1 MCRTRRWWFLAAA
14 ACGGCADE
22 AQDVTFGTT
31 RAALSCPG
39 LSSPGRSL
47 RSAAAPIVTV
57 SLTFDDT
64 EDEQLDA
71 AAVLEGHG
79 LAGTFYVNSPRLHQ
93 SSASAD
99 DWLSVADVQAMQQ
112 RGHEIGGHTLSHPYL
127 TSLSEPE
134 RRREVSNDR
143 RELLRLGLDARSL
156 AYPYGDVEAALDPA
170 EGPSLPELVAAA
182 GYASARDTNGF
193 SLARCGVGPETLPPA
208 NVYRLRSTR
217 SVSNA
222 PPADDGG
229 PPLPPDNAET
239 LLAWLDH
246 TASCGGGYL
255 PLIFHHVRPDCGDSS
270 APEDYCFDLPE
281 LGRLSEALAS
291 GERCSVTDDGS
302 SDEGELCYGI
312 DVATVSAAL
321 GDADLPAAPEVF
333 SMRNPSLERTL
344 AAGNT
349 ECLQRLQ
356 GSQGTARF
364 ARSTS
369 VAHGGRAS
377 EHVEIPAPYVGSAEL
392 IVSRDFGACSHFVT
406 PGAAYDLALHYR
418 ADPGATVPTLRF
430 VVYRL
435 TSDYRWVQW
444 TIGMPFAAASPGSWV
459 RRAFTTGAAP
469 EGTVAISFGLR
480 LESVGGVSVDDFEI
494 APGTDS

>member
-1 MCRTRRWWFLAAA
+1 MFRTRRWLLLAAA
-14 ACGGCADE
+14 AGTGCADQ
-22 AQDVTFGTT
+22 AHDVTFGTD
-31 RAALSCPG
+31 RAALEP
-39 LSSPGRSL
+39 PARSL
-47 RSAAAPIVTV
+47 RGAAAPIVTV

-64 EDEQLDA
+64 EDEQRDA
-71 AAVLEGHG
+71 AAVLDAHG

-93 SSASAD
+93 SSAGAD
-99 DWLSVADVQAMQQ
+99 DWLSVADVQVMQQ

-127 TSLSEPE
+127 TSLPEPE
-134 RRREVSNDR
+134 RRLEVSNDR
-143 RELLRLGLDARSL
+143 RELLRLGLAARSL

-170 EGPSLPELVAAA
+170 EGPSLPEVVTAA

-208 NVYRLRSTR
+208 DAYRLRSTR
-217 SVSNA
+217 SVNNA

-229 PPLPPDNAET
+229 PPLPADTAET

-255 PLIFHHVRPDCGDSS
+255 PLIFHHLRPDCSDSG

-281 LGRLSEALAS
+281 LDRLSQALAS
-291 GERCSVTDDGS
+291 GERCPPNGD
-302 SDEGELCYGI
+302 CYGI

-321 GDADLPAAPEVF
+321 GDADLPDAPEVF
-333 SMRNPSLERTL
+333 SMRNSSLERTL
-344 AAGNT
+344 PSGNT

-364 ARSTS
+364 SRSTS
-369 VAHGGRAS
+369 VAHSGQAS
-377 EHVEIPAPYVGSAEL
+377 ERVEIPAPYVGSAEL
-392 IVSRDFGACSHFVT
+392 IVSRDYGACSHFAT

-418 ADPGATVPTLRF
+418 AEPGGAAPTLRF

-435 TSDYRWVQW
+435 TTDYRWVQW

-459 RRAFTTGAAP
+459 RRSFTTGAVPDA
-469 EGTVAISFGLR
+469 TLAVSFGLR
-480 LESVGGVSVDDFEI
+480 LESVGGVNVDDFEI
-494 APGTDS
+494 AAATEE

>member
-1 MCRTRRWWFLAAA
+1 MSWTKRWSFLAAA
-14 ACGGCADE
+14 GAVGCADD
-22 AQDVTFGTT
+22 ARSVTFGTT
-31 RAALSCPG
+31 RAP
-39 LSSPGRSL
+39 LSSPALRAPEPSL
-47 RSAAAPIVTV
+47 RAAASDDPIVTV

-64 EDEQLDA
+64 EDEQLEA
-71 AAVLEGHG
+71 AALLEARG

-93 SSASAD
+93 SSAGAD

-112 RGHEIGGHTLSHPYL
+112 RGHEMGGHTLSHPYL
-127 TSLSEPE
+127 TSLSEGE

-143 RELLRLGLDARSL
+143 RELSRLGLAVRSL

-170 EGPSLPELVAAA
+170 DGPSLPEIVAAA

-193 SLARCGVGPETLPPA
+193 SLARCGVGPETVPPA
-208 NVYRLRSTR
+208 NPYRLRSTR

-222 PPADDGG
+222 PPADGGG
-229 PPLPPDNAET
+229 PPLPPDTAET

-255 PLIFHHVRPDCGDSS
+255 PLIFHHVRPDCSDSG
-270 APEDYCFDLPE
+270 APGSYCFDLPE
-281 LGRLSEALAS
+281 LDQLAQALAS
-291 GERCSVTDDGS
+291 GERCREEGPSG
-302 SDEGELCYGI
+302 EGELCYRI

-321 GDADLPAAPEVF
+321 GDADLPDAPEVF

-344 AAGNT
+344 SAGNT

-364 ARSTS
+364 SRSTS
-369 VAHGGRAS
+369 VAHSGQAS

-392 IVSRDFGACSHFVT
+392 IVSRDFGACAHFASS
-406 PGAAYDLALHYR
+406 GGAYDLALHYR
-418 ADPGATVPTLRF
+418 ADPGGSAPTLRF

-435 TSDYRWVQW
+435 TPDYRWVQW
-444 TIGMPFAAASPGSWV
+444 TIGLPFPAASPGSWV
-459 RRAFTTGAAP
+459 RRSFTTGAVP
-469 EGTVAISFGLR
+469 EGTIAISFGLR
-480 LESVGGVSVDDFEI
+480 LESAGGVNVDDFEI
-494 APGTDS
+494 APASE